1 MKISPFLFAQFKN
14 SLYICRR
21 KPLNIMKNSKQN
33 TIASQSSTLNMDYV
47 NSSITALLSKFDN
60 GLELYQNNIVFR
72 YCIEHLLQG
81 GDIYKILEQVVVM
94 QTKTQEK
101 LSELIENK
109 ILRQE
114 IIVSK
119 ERFDE
124 LVSGL

>member
-1 MKISPFLFAQFKN
+1 
-14 SLYICRR
+14 
-21 KPLNIMKNSKQN
+21 MKNSKQN